1 MTLTR
6 FLLSF
11 GATVAIVA
19 SVGADLKSDWQKTLD
34 NYCSVAK
41 KKDLKKA
48 EAIVRAN
55 FDKNFKFVD
64 AKGNSMGLDEWIK
77 QGNDEMKATGT
88 VSAFSIHID
97 SAKQAGSTAEM
108 ATTITFGAMIKMDPK
123 AKASEMKYVG
133 KSTMSMVKKGSKW
146 WLTKIVEK
154 SSKMTLG
161 GKPFNGG

>member
-1 MTLTR
+1 MNTR
-6 FLLSF
+6 FLVSA
-11 GATVAIVA
+11 GAVIAIA
-19 SVGADLKSDWQKTLD
+19 SCFGADLKSDWQKILD

-55 FDKNFKFVD
+55 FDKNFKFID

-97 SAKQAGSTAEM
+97 SAKQTGSKAEM
-108 ATTITFGAMIKMDPK
+108 MTTITFGAMIKMDPK
-123 AKASEMKYVG
+123 AKPSEMKYVG
-133 KSTMSMVKKGSKW
+133 KSVMSVAKKGSKW
-146 WLTKIVEK
+146 WITKIVEK